1 MSERALALVETYG
14 LVGTTEAAD
23 AMVKAADVTIERYE
37 KIGDGYTTTVVRGDV
52 ASVQAAAAAGA
63 DAARRAGELVAC
75 HVIPRPHPQVEQ
87 QFLGAQPVT

>member
-1 MSERALALVETYG
+1 MPGRALALVETHG
-14 LVGTTEAAD
+14 LVGTAEAAD

-63 DAARRAGELVAC
+63 EAARQVGELIAC
-75 HVIPRPHPQVEQ
+75 HIIPRPHPQVEQ
-87 QFLGAQPVT
+87 QFLGAQPGT